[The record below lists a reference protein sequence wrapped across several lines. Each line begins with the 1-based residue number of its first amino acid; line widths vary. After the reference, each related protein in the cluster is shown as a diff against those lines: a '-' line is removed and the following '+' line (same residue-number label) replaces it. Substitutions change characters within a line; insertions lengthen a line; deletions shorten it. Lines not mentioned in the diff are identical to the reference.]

1 MSATTAAPQPARV
14 KPRLRG
20 VSHLH
25 AFSAALAAGGVLVS
39 AAPEARSAIASAIY
53 AISLAGLFGISA
65 LYHTPMWSPRARR
78 FLKRIDHAAIFLLIA
93 GTMTPMYLLA
103 LPPDR
108 GPMFVTIAWSG
119 AAVGILRAVFWPGA
133 PRVLIVGP
141 YLALGWLPI
150 FVLPQLLAGLGA
162 VGFGLMIGGGLL
174 YTLGAIAYGFR
185 RPDPWPTVF
194 GFHEVFHAFVIVAAL
209 LHFIAVQR
217 LVLGA

>member
-1 MSATTAAPQPARV
+1 MSATTAAPPVRV

-25 AFSAALAAGGVLVS
+25 AFSAALAAGAVLVS

-53 AISLAGLFGISA
+53 ALSLAGLFGISA
-65 LYHTPMWSPRARR
+65 LYHTPMWSPPARNV
-78 FLKRIDHAAIFLLIA
+78 LKRLDHAAIFLLIA

-103 LPPDR
+103 LPPEL
-108 GPMFVTIAWSG
+108 GPMLVTIAWIG
-119 AAVGILRAVFWPGA
+119 AAVGILRAVLWPGA
-133 PRVLIVGP
+133 PRVLVVGP
-141 YLALGWLPI
+141 YLALGWLPL
-150 FVLPQLLAGLGA
+150 FVLPQLLAGLGV
-162 VGFGLMIGGGLL
+162 VGFGLIMGGGLL

-194 GFHEVFHAFVIVAAL
+194 GFHEVFHALVILAAL
-209 LHFIAVQR
+209 LHFVAVKR